1 MSGEVW
7 CDFEVMS
14 VLLTVVVFLCESS
27 RAFFEIFAGCHT
39 KIVMTDVPCTRFRSF
54 LAGTGPHCENLKKWR
69 GVLRDHGRWKD

>member
-27 RAFFEIFAGCHT
+27 RAFFEIFAGA
-39 KIVMTDVPCTRFRSF
+39 TR
-54 LAGTGPHCENLKKWR
+54 K
-69 GVLRDHGRWKD
+69 

>member
-39 KIVMTDVPCTRFRSF
+39 KLPYSCV
-54 LAGTGPHCENLKKWR
+54 E
-69 GVLRDHGRWKD
+69 